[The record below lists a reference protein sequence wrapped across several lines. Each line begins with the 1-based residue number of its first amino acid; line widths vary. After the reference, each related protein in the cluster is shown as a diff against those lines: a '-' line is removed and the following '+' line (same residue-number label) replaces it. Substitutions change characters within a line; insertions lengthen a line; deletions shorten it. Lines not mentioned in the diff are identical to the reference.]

1 MKRFLIISCVIGM
14 AAGLFGWF
22 QVQRS
27 GDTSALIKDAETKL
41 TKAFEPKPIA
51 IPSSINGK
59 ARSIIQIAPAWAE
72 VEDISKSLTWH
83 NRKIAEARAMVR
95 YGSYHDK
102 MDSYI
107 WERREA
113 LANTPWLVE
122 ESGTFFLNRLYS
134 GALYASVCFVGAFLA
149 LLFISWFWRFFL
161 ARIRELSEA
170 IRGK

>member
-1 MKRFLIISCVIGM
+1 MKRFLIISCLVGV
-14 AAGLFGWF
+14 AAGLFGWL

-27 GDTSALIKDAETKL
+27 GDTSAIIRDAETKL
-41 TKAFEPKPIA
+41 TKAFEPKPIV

-59 ARSIIQIAPAWAE
+59 AKSIVQIAPAWSE
-72 VEDISKSLTWH
+72 VEEISRPLTWH
-83 NRKIAEARAMVR
+83 NRQIAEAKAMLR

-113 LANTPWLVE
+113 LANTSWLVE
-122 ESGTFFLNRLYS
+122 ESGTVFLNRLYS
-134 GALYASVCFVGAFLA
+134 GALYALVCFVVA
-149 LLFISWFWRFFL
+149 FISLFLISWLWRFFL
-161 ARIRELSEA
+161 ARVRELSDA